1 MIDTAQW
8 DPGIGSMELTAQ
20 PNLAY
25 SKKHQPRT
33 SHEPT
38 QAEAINIIDL
48 KSRPSTESKEVN

>member
-20 PNLAY
+20 PNPAY
-25 SKKHQPRT
+25 T
-33 SHEPT
+33 SHELT

-48 KSRPSTESKEVN
+48 KVIKPPVLNQLEVN